1 MDTPLNDDEFE
12 ELAER
17 LDPGKLGD
25 QAMDL
30 IEAHGLFTALA
41 VGPQLP
47 PEEAWL
53 SLVLGEEPRFDTP
66 GDRERLVELLH
77 HFLAEVEF
85 ILSDG
90 EPIELPFE
98 PTLGDD
104 PDGSDLRAWCVAFM
118 EGHLLTE
125 ETWFS
130 DDEDTVGEL
139 LLPVAALSGMIEERE
154 FAELDGRSALANQL
168 AEQLPETVTDL
179 YLHFRLPPEE
189 RTPPP
194 PPPPKRGGGG
204 GGKKP
209 QKRKKK
215 R

>member
-1 MDTPLNDDEFE
+1 MNSELNDDEFE

-17 LDPGKLGD
+17 LDPDRLGE

-30 IEAHGLFTALA
+30 IEAHGLLTALA
-41 VGPQLP
+41 VGPVLP

-53 SLVLGEEPRFDTP
+53 ALVLGDAPHFDTP
-66 GDRERLVELLH
+66 DDRRRLVELLH

-85 ILSDG
+85 VLSDG
-90 EPIELPFE
+90 EPVDLPFE

-104 PDGSDLRAWCVAFM
+104 PDRSDLRAWCIAFM

-125 ETWFS
+125 EAWFAA
-130 DDEDTVGEL
+130 DEETVGEL
-139 LLPVAALSGMIEERE
+139 LLPVAALSGMLEERE
-154 FAELDGRSALANQL
+154 FATLDGDSALARQL

-194 PPPPKRGGGG
+194 PPPPGRGGGG
-204 GGKKP
+204 GGKGKKP
-209 QKRKKK
+209 R
-215 R
+215 RRR